1 MENTYWDRKG
11 KYQAELDHLTEMF
24 VPLMGKCSTVA
35 GELVRSA
42 TRLAYDFY
50 NNGMGN
56 NTSGAI
62 NFLQHWNVIDGD
74 TYRTIYDYSRGQLY
88 QGRYEGDKL
97 QVAIERMMDQTME
110 FILANP
116 ALKTTENTED
126 MFDYEDEMQHFCEQ
140 CDDELDSP
148 RCGYICGSCEEL
160 NEYYEYYN
168 EEEECY

>member
-1 MENTYWDRKG
+1 MENTYWNRNG

-24 VPLMGKCSTVA
+24 LPLSGNCATVA

-74 TYRTIYDYSRGQLY
+74 TYRTIYDYTRGQLY
-88 QGRYEGDKL
+88 QGRYEGDRL
-97 QVAIERMMDQTME
+97 QVAIERMVDQTME
-110 FILANP
+110 YILIHP
-116 ALKTTENTED
+116 ELKTTENTDD
-126 MFDYEDEMQHFCEQ
+126 MFNY
-140 CDDELDSP
+140 
-148 RCGYICGSCEEL
+148 
-160 NEYYEYYN
+160 
-168 EEEECY
+168 EEEEMRFCETCGCEIDDNRGWECRDCEESMWEDEEYEEEMC